1 MTTRRRT
8 RTLVL
13 TLACL
18 AAAFY
23 AFAGQQP
30 TAGEEK
36 QPAPAQAAPAQ
47 PQAKPPFDEA
57 KAIEDLKKQ
66 IAGRE
71 SEPAEAVFKNIQV
84 LKGVPAGR
92 IPLIME
98 KGFSDSLGVTCT
110 FCHNPSDWTAEPNHH
125 LPIARQMWTMTQ
137 EINQRLLPAVKDLK
151 NAQVNCTTCHRG
163 QKKPALNLGPPPSQ
177 PQPQPGH

>member
-1 MTTRRRT
+1 MTIQRRT

-18 AAAFY
+18 GAGLY

-30 TAGEEK
+30 PSEEK
-36 QPAPAQAAPAQ
+36 QAAPTQAQ
-47 PQAKPPFDEA
+47 PQAQAKPPFDEA
-57 KAIEDLKKQ
+57 AALEALKKQ

-71 SEPAEAVFKNIQV
+71 NEPAEAVFKDIQV
-84 LKGVPAGR
+84 LKGIPAGR

-110 FCHNPSDWTAEPNHH
+110 FCHKPDDWTTPANHH
-125 LPIARQMWTMTQ
+125 HPIARQMWTMMQ
-137 EINQRLLPAVKDLK
+137 EINTRLLPAVQDLK

-163 QKKPALNLGPPPSQ
+163 QKKPALNLPSAAAQ

>member
-1 MTTRRRT
+1 MTTTRRT

-18 AAAFY
+18 AAGLY
-23 AFAGQQP
+23 AYAGQQTP
-30 TAGEEK
+30 PPSGGTPPAPS
-36 QPAPAQAAPAQ
+36 QPAP
-47 PQAKPPFDEA
+47 AKPPFDEA
-57 KAIEDLKKQ
+57 QALQEIRKQ

-71 SEPAEAVFKNIQV
+71 NEPAEKVFKNIQV

-110 FCHNPSDWTAEPNHH
+110 FCHNPADWTAEPNHH

-137 EINQRLLPAVKDLK
+137 EINNRLLPAIADLK
-151 NAQVNCTTCHRG
+151 GPQVNCTTCHRG
-163 QKKPALNLGPPPSQ
+163 QKKPALNLTPPPQ
-177 PQPQPGH
+177 PAPSH

>member
-1 MTTRRRT
+1 MRHGVWTIAGAAALLVAAMVTQT
-8 RTLVL
+8 RTVS
-13 TLACL
+13 
-18 AAAFY
+18 
-23 AFAGQQP
+23 
-30 TAGEEK
+30 
-36 QPAPAQAAPAQ
+36 AQAADAAPM
-47 PQAKPPFDEA
+47 
-57 KAIEDLKKQ
+57 
-66 IAGRE
+66 
-71 SEPAEAVFKNIQV
+71 SEQVFKNIQV

-110 FCHNPSDWTAEPNHH
+110 FCHNPADWAAEPNHH
-125 LPIARQMWTMTQ
+125 MPIARQMWTMTQ

-177 PQPQPGH
+177 PQPQPQPQPGH

>member
-1 MTTRRRT
+1 MTNQRWT

-18 AAAFY
+18 GAGLY

-30 TAGEEK
+30 
-36 QPAPAQAAPAQ
+36 PAPEQKPAAPAA
-47 PQAKPPFDEA
+47 PQAKAPFDEA
-57 KAIEDLKKQ
+57 KALEDLKKQ

-71 SEPAEAVFKNIQV
+71 NEPAEAVFKDIQV
-84 LKGVPAGR
+84 LKGLPAGR

-98 KGFSDSLGVTCT
+98 KGFSDSLGVSCT
-110 FCHNPSDWTAEPNHH
+110 FCHKPEDWTVAANHH
-125 LPIARQMWTMTQ
+125 HPIARQMWTMMQ
-137 EINQRLLPAVKDLK
+137 EINTRLLPAVQDLK

-163 QKKPALNLGPPPSQ
+163 QKKPALNLGPAPQAQ
-177 PQPQPGH
+177 PQPAPSH

>member
-1 MTTRRRT
+1 MTTQRWT

-18 AAAFY
+18 GAGLY
-23 AFAGQQP
+23 AFAGQQ
-30 TAGEEK
+30 
-36 QPAPAQAAPAQ
+36 QPAPIGEKPASAQVQ
-47 PQAKPPFDEA
+47 SQTQAKPPFDEA
-57 KAIEDLKKQ
+57 AALEALRKQ

-71 SEPAEAVFKNIQV
+71 NEPAEAVFKDIQIF
-84 LKGVPAGR
+84 KGLPAGR

-110 FCHNPSDWTAEPNHH
+110 FCHNPNDWATAANHH
-125 LPIARQMWTMTQ
+125 HPIARQMWTMTQ
-137 EINQRLLPAVKDLK
+137 EINKRLLPAVQDLK

-163 QKKPALNLGPPPSQ
+163 QKKPALNLESA
-177 PQPQPGH
+177 PQPQPSH

>member
-1 MTTRRRT
+1 MTTIRRRT

-18 AAAFY
+18 AAALY
-23 AFAGQQP
+23 AFAGQQQP
-30 TAGEEK
+30 PGEEKK
-36 QPAPAQAAPAQ
+36 QPAPAQA
-47 PQAKPPFDEA
+47 KPSFDKA
-57 KAIEDLKKQ
+57 KALEDLKKQ

-71 SEPAEAVFKNIQV
+71 NEPAEAVFKDIQV

-110 FCHNPSDWTAEPNHH
+110 FCHKPDDWTAPANHH
-125 LPIARQMWTMTQ
+125 HPIARQMWTMMQ
-137 EINQRLLPAVKDLK
+137 EINTRLLPTVQDLK

-163 QKKPALNLGPPPSQ
+163 QKKPALNLGAPPPAQ
-177 PQPQPGH
+177 PQPSPSH